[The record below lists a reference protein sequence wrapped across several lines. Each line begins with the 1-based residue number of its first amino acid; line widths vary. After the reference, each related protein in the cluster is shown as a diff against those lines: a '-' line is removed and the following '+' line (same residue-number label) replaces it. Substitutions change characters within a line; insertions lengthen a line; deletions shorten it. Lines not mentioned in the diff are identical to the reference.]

1 MNGPHG
7 NIQSTCPRPLGNSD
21 RVSQAMPVAGGG
33 RVHPHHRSTLVLPVP
48 QRGRCSRSRSPVI
61 FGEAGVHPTTG
72 PTDFLTLGSGVSV
85 GGCPEGAGL
94 MARAFTFSL
103 DKERMLEI
111 CSSVSTPITFL
122 PGGEG

>member
-1 MNGPHG
+1 
-7 NIQSTCPRPLGNSD
+7 
-21 RVSQAMPVAGGG
+21 
-33 RVHPHHRSTLVLPVP
+33 
-48 QRGRCSRSRSPVI
+48 
-61 FGEAGVHPTTG
+61 
-72 PTDFLTLGSGVSV
+72 
-85 GGCPEGAGL
+85 